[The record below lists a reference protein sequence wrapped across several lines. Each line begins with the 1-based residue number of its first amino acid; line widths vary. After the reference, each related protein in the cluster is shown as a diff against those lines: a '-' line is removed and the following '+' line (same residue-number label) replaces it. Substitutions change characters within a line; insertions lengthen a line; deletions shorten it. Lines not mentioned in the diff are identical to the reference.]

1 MGASSPLQVREG
13 AEFALEQINSW
24 INNIDGKVSNALAFS
39 GILIGFILV
48 RGTPQ
53 AFTELT
59 AMEGIGF
66 VSFLKAALVV
76 SLYVVSLVAIC
87 FFLYAILCRVTVPS
101 GIKSHLFFGSIQD
114 ITYQEYCKEF
124 MALTEDAYITELL
137 EQIHTNSTICSK
149 KAAYYNQGIKALFVA
164 VILCF
169 VCFVFHLI

>member
-1 MGASSPLQVREG
+1 MGASSPLQAREG
-13 AEFALEQINSW
+13 AEFALEQVNSW
-24 INNIDGKVSNALAFS
+24 INNVDGKVSNALAFS

-48 RGTPQ
+48 QGTPQ

-66 VSFLKAALVV
+66 VSLLKAALVV

-169 VCFVFHLI
+169 VCMVGKIT